1 MAQTNPGGC
10 MHIHQTKQS
19 WVFLENMYHDIITIS
34 SGQYDIVS
42 RYFYPFS
49 FFYISHETYEYY
61 IEKPPQ
67 LSSWSKN
74 HYH

>member
-1 MAQTNPGGC
+1 M
-10 MHIHQTKQS
+10 K
-19 WVFLENMYHDIITIS
+19 LETYKYYIENTIS

-61 IEKPPQ
+61 MYIEKPR
-67 LSSWSKN
+67 
-74 HYH
+74 